1 MLAVPYAVSRENKSS
16 LGYRKWRASCSQ
28 VRPFY
33 KAGLQDD
40 AKAHWGLCV
49 GGVHICRANQSGVE
63 K

>member
-40 AKAHWGLCV
+40 AKAHWGALCWW
-49 GGVHICRANQSGVE
+49 GSHLQSQPVRG
-63 K
+63 